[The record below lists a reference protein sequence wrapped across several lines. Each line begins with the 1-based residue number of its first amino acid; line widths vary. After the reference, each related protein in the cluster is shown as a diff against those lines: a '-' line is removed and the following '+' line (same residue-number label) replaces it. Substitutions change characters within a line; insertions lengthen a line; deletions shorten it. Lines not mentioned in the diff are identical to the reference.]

1 MSNTI
6 IVQPTLSLIGS
17 VRLDSDQSR
26 LSVCVVAALHE
37 PDGPEIAEKLLQ
49 VFDFGT
55 RSEFAWSC

>member
-6 IVQPTLSLIGS
+6 VVQPTLSLIGS

-49 VFDFGT
+49 YSISAQE
-55 RSEFAWSC
+55 SEFAWSR

>member
-6 IVQPTLSLIGS
+6 VVQPTLSLIGS

-37 PDGPEIAEKLLQ
+37 PDALEIAEEALT

-55 RSEFAWSC
+55 RK

>member
-6 IVQPTLSLIGS
+6 KVQPTLSLIGS
-17 VRLDSDQSR
+17 VRLFSDQSR

-55 RSEFAWSC
+55 RK